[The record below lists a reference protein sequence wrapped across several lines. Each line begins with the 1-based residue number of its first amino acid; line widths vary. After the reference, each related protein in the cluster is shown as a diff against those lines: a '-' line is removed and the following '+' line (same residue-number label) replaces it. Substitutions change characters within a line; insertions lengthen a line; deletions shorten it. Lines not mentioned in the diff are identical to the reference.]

1 MKEQQIIEL
10 LQAGKTERAFMKLYK
25 IFPKVRSILK
35 KYGADKDLIDDIFQD
50 GLVALYQ
57 KLNQENFTI
66 TISIEAYLINTCKY
80 IYLNKKKGT
89 VPTKELTELVHEET
103 DVEHFVEMDKKI
115 RRAESVL
122 QQMGEKCREILLSF
136 YVHKKSMKEIA
147 EQFSYSSENAAKTQK
162 YKCLE
167 AARNNYKQLD
177 NIHNN

>member
-10 LQAGKTERAFMKLYK
+10 IQAGNTERAFTKLYK
-25 IFPKVRSILK
+25 VFPKVRSILK
-35 KYGADKDLIDDIFQD
+35 NYGADKELINDIFQD

-57 KLNQENFTI
+57 KLNQDNFEI
-66 TISIEAYLINTCKY
+66 TTSIEAYLINTCKY
-80 IYLNKKKGT
+80 IFLNKKKGA
-89 VPTKELTELVHEET
+89 VPTNELTDLVHEET
-103 DVEHFVEMDKKI
+103 DIEYFLEMDKKI
-115 RRAESVL
+115 KRAESAL
-122 QQMGEKCREILLSF
+122 QQMGEKCREILMSF